1 VLRLRLAE
9 ILEERGMTAYALV
22 KAAGG
27 RIDMS
32 QAYRLVRRRGRVRY
46 LDTELLDTLCDVLD
60 VEPGELLER
69 TRGTARRS
77 APKRARP
84 VRSRTPKP
92 PR

>member
-1 VLRLRLAE
+1 MLWLRLAE

-22 KAAGG
+22 RAAGG

-32 QAYRLVRRRGRVRY
+32 QAYRLVRCRGRVRY
-46 LDTELLDTLCDVLD
+46 LDTKLLDTLCDVLR

-69 TRGTARRS
+69 TRGTAQRP
-77 APKRARP
+77 AAKRAQP
-84 VRSRTPKP
+84 ARSRTPKP